1 MRRTCLLVLGASA
14 LALANPVV
22 AQDARNGEQVFR
34 KCRACHAAGP
44 GAVNKV
50 GPQLNGVVDRKA
62 AIAAGFN
69 YSDAMKKAGAAGFVW
84 SEDNLDQYLESPV
97 DFMPKNKMAFAGV
110 KNEAERRDLIAYLK
124 TLQ

>member
-1 MRRTCLLVLGASA
+1 MRWTGILVAGASA
-14 LALANPVV
+14 LALASPVV

-50 GPQLNGVVDRKA
+50 GPHLNGIAGRKA
-62 AIAAGFN
+62 ASASGFN
-69 YSDAMKKAGAAGFVW
+69 YSDAMKKAGASGFAW
-84 SEDNLDQYLESPV
+84 TDENLDQYLESPV

-110 KNEAERRDLIAYLK
+110 KNDAERRDLIAYLK